1 MTRRVDHEGPG
12 PMVSYRRLAQA
23 GLPLLSVLLPLL
35 LLAGCGG
42 SPTRDVRLSD
52 VPGAKPRAEPKAKL
66 GNMDSYVVYGKTY
79 RPKST
84 SRDFVERGI
93 ASWYGPKFHG
103 KKTSSGERYD
113 MHQWTAAHKTLPLP
127 SYVLVTN
134 LENGRSLIVKVNDR
148 GPFVG
153 DRIIDLSYAAAK
165 ELGVDKK
172 GTALVQVTSIDP
184 RDHDGKLP
192 KKLKLAGA
200 ASQPEHP
207 STGGQGRDRSGS
219 GRERPARTAT
229 SRRPDVTRT
238 ATSSEHE
245 LVRADPAASAPAA
258 RPAATSTGRPPAQ
271 PAVASSGAGYY
282 LQVGAFGARANA
294 EQMRR
299 RLLGQ
304 LAAPVSIADDG
315 VPSGGAKPLFRVRV
329 GPLGSRTD
337 AERLAGELAALGVG
351 PSMVVP
357 R

>member
-1 MTRRVDHEGPG
+1 MLIRRVDHDGPQR
-12 PMVSYRRLAQA
+12 MRLHRRSAQA
-23 GLPLLSVLLPLL
+23 GLLLLKVLLPVL

-42 SPTRDVRLSD
+42 SPTRDVRLAD
-52 VPGAKPRAEPKAKL
+52 VPGAKPKVEPKAKL
-66 GNMDSYVVYGKTY
+66 GNMDSYVVFGKTY
-79 RPKST
+79 RPKPT

-192 KKLKLAGA
+192 KKLKLADA
-200 ASQPEHP
+200 AGQREH
-207 STGGQGRDRSGS
+207 SSASGDERAQDGS
-219 GRERPARTAT
+219 GRARPAR
-229 SRRPDVTRT
+229 V
-238 ATSSEHE
+238 
-245 LVRADPAASAPAA
+245 AASRQPEAGRTTPAPDRERMSPVSRSPVA
-258 RPAATSTGRPPAQ
+258 RPAATATSRPPAQ
-271 PAVASSGAGYY
+271 PAVASRGAGYY
-282 LQVGAFGARANA
+282 LQVGAFGTRANA

-304 LAAPVSIADDG
+304 LAAPVSIADDR

-329 GPLGSRTD
+329 GPVGSRAD
-337 AERLAGELAALGVG
+337 AEHLAGELAALGVG

-357 R
+357 H